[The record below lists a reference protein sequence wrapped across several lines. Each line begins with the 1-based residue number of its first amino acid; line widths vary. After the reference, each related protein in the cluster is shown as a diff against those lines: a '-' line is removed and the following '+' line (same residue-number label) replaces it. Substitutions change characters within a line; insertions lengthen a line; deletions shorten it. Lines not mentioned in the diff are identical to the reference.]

1 VLSAPLL
8 TTQYLTTQYLT
19 TQYLT
24 TQYLTTQYLE
34 EADQLADSIS
44 VLDHGK
50 IVAQGTDCGHVGR
63 PHRPGAN
70 IVFVV
75 P

>member
-1 VLSAPLL
+1 MWQIIRDLVASGV
-8 TTQYLTTQYLT
+8 TFF
-19 TQYLT
+19 
-24 TQYLTTQYLE
+24 LTTQYLE

-50 IVAQGTDCGHVGR
+50 IVAQGTDCGHAR
-63 PHRPGAN
+63 RLHRPGAN
-70 IVFVV
+70 MVFVV